1 MTENKTMNNSENT
14 PVEQKKKSNITFWV
28 MFVLFGLPYIAAF
41 YFYFNR
47 DEMNLGV
54 TSNYGTI
61 ITPARPLPDVNL
73 LKLDSS
79 SFKLS
84 SLKGKWILLSIGSS
98 SCQQDCVDNLYKI
111 RQIKKAVGQEY
122 KRITK
127 LFFLKD
133 QSNIESFKQLLKEYP
148 GMDVIVPSGKDYEN
162 YLLNFSYE
170 ESKVEDSIF
179 IIDPLGNYMM
189 TYPKGADASK
199 ILKDIERLLQV
210 SKIG

>member
-1 MTENKTMNNSENT
+1 MNNPENT
-14 PVEQKKKSNITFWV
+14 PVEPKKKSNTTLWV
-28 MFVLFGLPYIAAF
+28 MLVLFGLPHIAAF

-47 DEMNLGV
+47 DEINLGI
-54 TSNYGTI
+54 TSNYGAI
-61 ITPARPLPDVNL
+61 ISPARLVEDFDL
-73 LKLDSS
+73 IKLDSTK
-79 SFKLS
+79 FKLS
-84 SLKGKWILLSIGSS
+84 SLKGKWVLFSIGSS

-133 QSNIESFKQLLKEYP
+133 NQNIESFKLLLKDYS
-148 GMDVIVPSGKDYEN
+148 GMDVIVPSGKGYEN
-162 YLLNFSYE
+162 YLSGFSYKGKE
-170 ESKVEDSIF
+170 IEDSIF

-199 ILKDIERLLQV
+199 ILKDIERLLKV